1 MSYTQQTKLGYNRQ
15 EIAFYTRQLQVNT
28 QEISS
33 GTAQVYDSEIVDNSV
48 ETLVGYQRSEDTNGL
63 NQGFIPHWT
72 TYDGRVEFGSTF
84 QITDTEN
91 GTLIDS
97 DLAQGTYS
105 NTSVTRNIPTPP
117 VELMAQPDYGD
128 FIDLFGNPGN
138 PDIQNKDDA
147 ATVGVLQSGGQDA
160 RDYADTPSQDTPDV
174 PFGVVSDGIKDPFSG
189 NSFDLFTGKFDFEND
204 AAFGIYHGPG
214 GGDPVLKKA
223 SSCPQPQ
230 EMWITFMLVDNDEET
245 SSMSGDYHGYK

>member
-1 MSYTQQTKLGYNRQ
+1 MQKECACSSRNTVFYRNFGAEKVSKLIFVRIENENGIRYDLDPSEWSKNEVVSYTQQTKLGYNRQ

-48 ETLVGYQRSEDTNGL
+48 ETLVGYERSEDTNGL

-97 DLAQGTYS
+97 DLAQGTY
-105 NTSVTRNIPTPP
+105 
-117 VELMAQPDYGD
+117 
-128 FIDLFGNPGN
+128 
-138 PDIQNKDDA
+138 
-147 ATVGVLQSGGQDA
+147 
-160 RDYADTPSQDTPDV
+160 
-174 PFGVVSDGIKDPFSG
+174 
-189 NSFDLFTGKFDFEND
+189 
-204 AAFGIYHGPG
+204 
-214 GGDPVLKKA
+214 
-223 SSCPQPQ
+223 
-230 EMWITFMLVDNDEET
+230 
-245 SSMSGDYHGYK
+245 